1 MLGDGRIPSR
11 EEPAAP
17 GLQQE
22 RNEMSDITRDIKE
35 FVVSNFLYGQ
45 DGHNL
50 AADQSFLENGIIDS
64 TGVLELVAFLEQ
76 RFGISI
82 ADREL
87 LPENLDSLQNASAFV
102 SRKLA
107 VQGAQIAG

>member
-1 MLGDGRIPSR
+1 
-11 EEPAAP
+11 
-17 GLQQE
+17 
-22 RNEMSDITRDIKE
+22 MSDTIEQQIKG

-45 DGHNL
+45 DGQSL
-50 AADQSFLENGIIDS
+50 ANDQSFLENGIIDS

-76 RFGISI
+76 RFGIAV

-87 LPENLDSLQNASAFV
+87 LPENLDSVQNASAFI

-107 VQGAQIAG
+107 AQGAQVAG